1 MSNRNYQKAPQM
13 LNPTVRMIG
22 GSFAPANPVD
32 ATTRLGIGWSVAYTS
47 TGLYTITFT
56 DKFPNLLCALASL
69 QLTTGDDKF
78 LQVGVYSA
86 ANRTLQIRC
95 YDASGAALAD
105 AGAGHIHFMCW
116 FSDTTVT
123 PVYGA

>member
-1 MSNRNYQKAPQM
+1 MVHLP
-13 LNPTVRMIG
+13 
-22 GSFAPANPVD
+22 
-32 ATTRLGIGWSVAYTS
+32 
-47 TGLYTITFT
+47 ITFRHVLSL
-56 DKFPNLLCALASL
+56 KYVHRESPKRIAYKAGCREWAL
-69 QLTTGDDKF
+69 DKF

-95 YDASGAALAD
+95 YDASGGALAD
-105 AGAGHIHFMCW
+105 AAAGRIHFMVW